1 MRGFGSALHKGDD
14 RYKENTAE
22 TSQVSNCGTYCIR
35 KIKYCKRSMQ
45 KNGTEVSQILYDT
58 SDAPR

>member
-1 MRGFGSALHKGDD
+1 MRSFGLASHKGDD
-14 RYKENTAE
+14 RYKENTSE
-22 TSQVSNCGTYCIR
+22 TSQIPNCWTYCIR

-58 SDAPR
+58 SDPPR